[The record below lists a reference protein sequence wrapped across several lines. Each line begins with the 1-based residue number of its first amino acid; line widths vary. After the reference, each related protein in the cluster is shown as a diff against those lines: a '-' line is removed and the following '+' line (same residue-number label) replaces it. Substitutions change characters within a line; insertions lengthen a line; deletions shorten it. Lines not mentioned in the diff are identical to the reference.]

1 MLLRSFKVPPT
12 LLLGVLF
19 LAFFGWQLSQG
30 TKHEESPVGSEAI
43 PVPEGERRPPAPR
56 IALMTFVTEQRSYL
70 HQSLRNKDCKHITVF
85 CRSCSR
91 LTLFRLRP
99 PPWLRLHCR
108 LRIPHRPR
116 RHLLEVQHGRAPHQ
130 VGQVRLD
137 MVAGL

>member
-12 LLLGVLF
+12 LLLGILF

-43 PVPEGERRPPAPR
+43 PQPEGERRPAAPR

-70 HQSLRNKDCKHITVF
+70 YQSLRNKDRKHP
-85 CRSCSR
+85 RAPCSLSLM
-91 LTLFRLRP
+91 LTLSRLRP
-99 PPWLRLHCR
+99 PPWLRPHRR
-108 LRIPHRPR
+108 LRIAHRPH